1 MLNATDPDW
10 GASLLVLPG
19 AQIGMYYW
27 QLIRRSLEKGLVTLE
42 FELQNTISG
51 PEPVNNVIAEIKGR
65 EKPDEWILVGAHLD
79 SRDYGTGAQDN
90 GAGSASVLEVARA
103 IASLGKAPRRS
114 IRFALWGGE
123 EEGLLGSYGYT
134 QAHLSGN
141 VQLHCCAQHR

>member
-1 MLNATDPDW
+1 VLNATDPDW
-10 GASLLVLPG
+10 GASLLDLPG
-19 AQIGMYYW
+19 AQIGMEDW